1 MSSNLFYNHF
11 HCRQHHT
18 PAPRATQ
25 RSPTSPQC
33 SGTCAVRTTG
43 RKCRSSGGSTGP
55 CRGPWRAARTGGRA
69 TRAGRP
75 YSARTGRSILGPNI
89 EGFIP
94 SARQLATCP
103 AAPRPVVPWMGQAG
117 RLRGLSWETS
127 RGGPTGRG
135 MAGSSSMRGAEPW
148 LQLLCFLIFIN
159 ILYTLYPSFS
169 FHRQRQSRQN
179 SRGKSRGKWREV
191 SGKNGGK
198 VSGKNGGKVSGNFTG
213 VLNSTYVG
221 IPTQVMH

>member
-1 MSSNLFYNHF
+1 MSSNLFCNHF

-43 RKCRSSGGSTGP
+43 QPCRSSGGSTGP
-55 CRGPWRAARTGGRA
+55 CRGPWRAARTGGHA

-75 YSARTGRSILGPNI
+75 SSAGTGRSISGPNI
-89 EGFIP
+89 EGYIL

-103 AAPRPVVPWMGQAG
+103 AAPRHVVPWMGQAG
-117 RLRGLSWETS
+117 SLREPSWETS

-135 MAGSSSMRGAEPW
+135 TAGSSSMRGAEPCSSCYVF
-148 LQLLCFLIFIN
+148 QFFIN
-159 ILYTLYPSFS
+159 ILYTLYPYFS

-198 VSGKNGGKVSGNFTG
+198 VSGKNGGKISGNFTG
-213 VLNSTYVG
+213 V
-221 IPTQVMH
+221 MH